1 MPFMKMQV
9 TEEGIVPTGII
20 SDNAPETTE
29 EIWFNLVETNES
41 YDPTY
46 QSRAYVVAGPM
57 VFEKIIT
64 DESKVYLAQRKAM
77 YPSIEE
83 QLDTMYH
90 KGVTGWKSMITK
102 IKNECPK
109 PDPTVIEEPPVEETP
124 ES

>member
-1 MPFMKMQV
+1 MPFMKMEI

-20 SDNAPETTE
+20 SDSAPETTGE
-29 EIWFNLVETNES
+29 VWFNLIETQEP

-46 QSRAYVVAGPM
+46 QSRAYIVAGPS
-57 VFEKIIT
+57 VIEKIIT
-64 DESKVYLAQRKAM
+64 DESKVYAAQRRAA

-90 KGVTGWKSMITK
+90 KGVAGWKSMITK

-109 PDPTVIEEPPVEETP
+109 PDTTVVEETP

>member
-46 QSRAYVVAGPM
+46 QSRAYVVAGPT
-57 VFEKIIT
+57 VIEKIIT
-64 DESKVYLAQRKAM
+64 DESKVYIAQRRAM
-77 YPSIEE
+77 YPTIEE

-90 KGVTGWKSMITK
+90 KGVAGWKSMITK

-109 PDPTVIEEPPVEETP
+109 TDSIAVEPTVEETP